1 MGLKAANRPYLFH
14 MNNSVGL
21 GGVTL
26 IIAAVVWLMIF
37 VPGYTKR
44 SQVKETS
51 ALVRAEHR
59 QAVKNAP
66 VSADDRLS
74 RLINTQRGFSVLFAL
89 FLIGSIASLIAAL
102 ANPGFWFVFAF
113 SSVLAIVA
121 VVTQAAAGKQAS
133 RLASDRHRSQLAARS
148 RAQRVPPQVVNRE
161 WTPNTLPGPI
171 SPSQVGELAQPLADV
186 IDIQKPK
193 NTLSSAEIDAILARR
208 RAI

>member
-1 MGLKAANRPYLFH
+1 VAIRPYLFH

-21 GGVTL
+21 GGITL
-26 IIAAVVWLMIF
+26 IIAAVVWLLIF

-44 SQVKETS
+44 SQVRETA

-59 QAVKNAP
+59 QAVKSAP
-66 VSADDRLS
+66 LSADDRLR

-89 FLIGSIASLIAAL
+89 FLLGSMASMIAAL
-102 ANPGFWFVFAF
+102 ANPGFWSLFALTAIA
-113 SSVLAIVA
+113 SVLSVA
-121 VVTQAAAGKQAS
+121 TQVAAGKQAS
-133 RLASDRHRSQLAARS
+133 KLAGERHRIQLAARS

-161 WTPNTLPGPI
+161 WTPNALPGPI
-171 SPSQVGELAQPLADV
+171 VPSQVGELAQPLAEV

-193 NTLSSAEIDAILARR
+193 HTLSSSEIDEILARR

>member
-1 MGLKAANRPYLFH
+1 

-21 GGVTL
+21 GGITL

-44 SQVKETS
+44 SQVRETA
-51 ALVRAEHR
+51 ALVKAEHR
-59 QAVKNAP
+59 QVVKTAP
-66 VSADDRLS
+66 VTADDRLR

-89 FLIGSIASLIAAL
+89 FLLGSMGSMIAAL
-102 ANPGFWFVFAF
+102 ANPGFWFLFAL
-113 SSVLAIVA
+113 SSIASVLS
-121 VVTQAAAGKQAS
+121 VVTQAAAGRQAS
-133 RLASDRHRSQLAARS
+133 KLAGDRHRSQLAARS

-161 WTPNTLPGPI
+161 WTPNALPGPI
-171 SPSQVGELAQPLADV
+171 LPSQVGELAQPLAEV

-193 NTLSSAEIDAILARR
+193 NTLSSSEIDAILARR

>member
-1 MGLKAANRPYLFH
+1 
-14 MNNSVGL
+14 MNNSVGF
-21 GGVTL
+21 GGITL

-44 SQVKETS
+44 SQVKETA

-59 QAVKNAP
+59 QAVKSAP
-66 VSADDRLS
+66 VSADDRLG

-89 FLIGSIASLIAAL
+89 FLLGSIGSLVAAL
-102 ANPGFWFVFAF
+102 ASPGFWFLFGLC
-113 SSVLAIVA
+113 SVAAVLSVAI
-121 VVTQAAAGKQAS
+121 QAAAGKQAS
-133 RLASDRHRSQLAARS
+133 KLAGDRHRIQLAARS

-161 WTPNTLPGPI
+161 WTPNALPGPI
-171 SPSQVGELAQPLADV
+171 SPSQVGELALPLAEV

-193 NTLSSAEIDAILARR
+193 NTLSSSEIDAILARR